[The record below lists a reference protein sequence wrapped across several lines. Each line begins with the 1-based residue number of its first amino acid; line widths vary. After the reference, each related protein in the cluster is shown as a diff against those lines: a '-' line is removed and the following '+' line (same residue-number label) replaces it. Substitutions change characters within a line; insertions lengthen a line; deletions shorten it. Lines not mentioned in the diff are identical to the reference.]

1 MEVSRRAL
9 GLMASLGKPH
19 RFAWPSDIANA
30 LGHRAAPFVSFV
42 LVFFL
47 GGRLGSDK
55 GIRGAFLGGIV
66 FASYFGGAVCS
77 LFGGTAHKGT

>member
-30 LGHRAAPFVSFV
+30 LGIVNRRSFRS
-42 LVFFL
+42 FFW
-47 GGRLGSDK
+47 GGRLGS
-55 GIRGAFLGGIV
+55 GGYMRCLFSGGRLVGGVIGGLL
-66 FASYFGGAVCS
+66 FFFGGMDEA
-77 LFGGTAHKGT
+77 